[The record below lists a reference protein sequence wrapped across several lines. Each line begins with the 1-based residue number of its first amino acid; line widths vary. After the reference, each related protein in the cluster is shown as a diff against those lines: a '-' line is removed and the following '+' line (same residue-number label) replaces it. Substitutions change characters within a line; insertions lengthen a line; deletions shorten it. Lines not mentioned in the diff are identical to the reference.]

1 MNKPL
6 TAAVGARSGVLV
18 LAAAVDHRQQA
29 PRPHAVRRIER
40 GDLLQRGAG
49 FVSAAKA
56 SEDVADGG
64 EGEQEQ
70 ARLRLQGREG
80 GVGRLHVAPVR
91 RQLGATLRL
100 GKAGAGVGQRLGQA
114 VAVEVEFLGRDLH
127 GEVAGGEG
135 ESIVDAALGDGLVLP
150 RQPGRA

>member
-56 SEDVADGG
+56 SEDIADSG
-64 EGEQEQ
+64 EDEQEQ
-70 ARLRLQGREG
+70 VGLGFQRGES
-80 GVGRLHVAPVR
+80 GVGGLHVAPVG
-91 RQLGATLRL
+91 RQ
-100 GKAGAGVGQRLGQA
+100 
-114 VAVEVEFLGRDLH
+114 
-127 GEVAGGEG
+127 
-135 ESIVDAALGDGLVLP
+135 
-150 RQPGRA
+150 